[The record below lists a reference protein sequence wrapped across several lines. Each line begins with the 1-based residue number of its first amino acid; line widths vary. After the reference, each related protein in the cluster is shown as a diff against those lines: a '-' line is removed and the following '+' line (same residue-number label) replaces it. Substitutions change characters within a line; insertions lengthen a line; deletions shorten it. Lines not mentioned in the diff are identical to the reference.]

1 MNTYRNFFCFP
12 AVFVLL
18 FCTVSALHA
27 DSIKERMRQRLPIIS
42 SLKAQGIVGENNQG
56 YLEFKGP
63 ATQADQVAAE
73 NNDRRAVYAAIARQQ
88 KTTPQQVGTLRAR
101 QIAEIAAPGTWVQD
115 LSGTWRQK

>member
-1 MNTYRNFFCFP
+1 MHTYRKFLCFP

-27 DSIKERMRQRLPIIS
+27 DSIKERMRQRLPIIT
-42 SLKAQGIVGENNQG
+42 SLKAQGMIGENNQG
-56 YLEFKGP
+56 YLELKGP

-88 KTTPQQVGTLRAR
+88 KTTLQQVGILRAR
-101 QIAEIAAPGTWVQD
+101 QIAEIAAPGTWIQD
-115 LSGTWRQK
+115 QTGTWRKK